1 MLYKF
6 SYAAV
11 CKDKVSSQDAP
22 DVVPDMP
29 QTWEGEGK
37 ADFI

>member
-1 MLYKF
+1 MHV
-6 SYAAV
+6 APRIAV
-11 CKDKVSSQDAP
+11 HSWQDAP